1 MRVADLS
8 GTATDHVDFNLSV
21 ARGQI
26 GGDNL
31 IDRVFIDATFGN
43 DTINVHG
50 AGPDVRTTGLAAITT
65 VRGTDPE
72 LDRLHVDTKP
82 GIDALTVTGTTN
94 QLIGFTFSN

>member
-1 MRVADLS
+1 MRVGDLS
-8 GTATDHVDFNLSV
+8 GTATDHVDFSLAF

-31 IDRVFIDATFGN
+31 TDRVFVDATFGN
-43 DTINVHG
+43 DTFNVNG

-65 VRGTDPE
+65 IRGTDPE

-82 GIDALTVTGTTN
+82 GPDTLTVTGTTN
-94 QLIGFTFSN
+94 QLIGFTSS